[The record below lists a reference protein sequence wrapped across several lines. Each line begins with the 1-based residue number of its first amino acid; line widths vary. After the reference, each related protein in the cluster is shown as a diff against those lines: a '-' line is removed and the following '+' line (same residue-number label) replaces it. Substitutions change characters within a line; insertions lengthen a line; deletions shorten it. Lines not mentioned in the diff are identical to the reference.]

1 MPTPTSFKDAQ
12 GLNNI
17 ERNVRQYKDLDLF
30 FVKKKLSSKDSDG
43 VVTVSGAKSDI
54 EKVTDITAVKRS
66 IRNLVLTNHYEKPFH
81 PEIGCGVREVLFELM
96 TPISAYLLT
105 RKVEDVITQYEP
117 RAQLVGVKA
126 TPDLDRNAYELTIE
140 FYVLN
145 APTELVDLTVLLER
159 LR

>member
-12 GLNNI
+12 ALNNI
-17 ERNVRQYKDLDLF
+17 DRNVRQYKDLDLF
-30 FVKKKLSSKDSDG
+30 FVKKKLSSKDSNG

-81 PEIGCGVREVLFELM
+81 PEIGCGVRELLFELM
-96 TPISAYLLT
+96 TPLTAHLLT
-105 RKVEDVITQYEP
+105 RKVEDVITNYEP
-117 RAQLVGVKA
+117 RAQLVGVRA
-126 TPDLDRNAYELTIE
+126 TPDIDRNAYELTIE

>member
-12 GLNNI
+12 ALNNI

-81 PEIGCGVREVLFELM
+81 PEIGCGVRELLFELM
-96 TPISAYLLT
+96 TPLTAHLLT

>member
-12 GLNNI
+12 ALNDI

-30 FVKKKLSSKDSDG
+30 FTKKKLSSKDSDG
-43 VVTVSGAKSDI
+43 AVTVSDAKADI

-81 PEIGCGVREVLFELM
+81 PEIGCGVREILFELM
-96 TPISAYLLT
+96 TPISAHLLT
-105 RKVEDVITQYEP
+105 RKVEDVITEYEP
-117 RAQLVGVKA
+117 RAQLVGVKS
-126 TPDLDRNAYELTIE
+126 TPDIDRNAYELTIE

-145 APTELVDLTVLLER
+145 APTELVDLTILLER

>member
-12 GLNNI
+12 GLNDI

-43 VVTVSGAKSDI
+43 AVTVSGAKSDI

-81 PEIGCGVREVLFELM
+81 PEIGCGVREILFELM
-96 TPISAYLLT
+96 TPISAHLLT
-105 RKVEDVITQYEP
+105 RKVEDVITEYEP
-117 RAQLVGVKA
+117 RAQLVGVKS
-126 TPDLDRNAYELTIE
+126 TPDIDRNAYELTIE

-145 APTELVDLTVLLER
+145 APTELVDLTILLER

>member
-12 GLNNI
+12 GLNDI

-30 FVKKKLSSKDSDG
+30 FVKKKLSSKDGDG
-43 VVTVSGAKSDI
+43 AVTVSGAKSDI

-81 PEIGCGVREVLFELM
+81 PEIGCGVREILFELM
-96 TPISAYLLT
+96 TPISAHLLT
-105 RKVEDVITQYEP
+105 RKVEDVITEYEP
-117 RAQLVGVKA
+117 RAQLVGVKS
-126 TPDLDRNAYELTIE
+126 TPDIDRNAYELTIE